1 VVVKRDVPG
10 HRQRQALA
18 TKQQI
23 AAAARRLFNERG
35 YVATT
40 ISAIAE
46 VADIPAPTVYSALGS
61 KANILKAIAWETAS
75 GLDIDRAHVEA
86 LTAPD
91 PRTGLR
97 LAAAIQRRQY
107 EQMYDVIAIYQEA
120 ARTDPDIAH
129 DQHGILTNRERAFR
143 RHLDT
148 IATHLNPGLSI
159 DDATTIYLTLVL
171 PEIYRTLVIE
181 RGWTPD
187 QYEQWLAD
195 NLTHQLLP

>member
-1 VVVKRDVPG
+1 VVVKREVPG

-18 TKQQI
+18 TKRQI

-46 VADIPAPTVYSALGS
+46 AADIPAPTIYSALGS
-61 KANILKAIAWETAS
+61 KANILKTIAWEAVS
-75 GLDIDRAHVEA
+75 GLDVDRAHAEA
-86 LTAPD
+86 SVAPS

-97 LAAAIQRRQY
+97 LAATIQRRQY

-120 ARTDPDIAH
+120 ARTDPDITQ
-129 DQHGILTNRERAFR
+129 DQHRILTNRERAFR
-143 RHLDT
+143 RHLNA
-148 IATHLNPGLSI
+148 IAAHLKPRLSV
-159 DDATTIYLTLVL
+159 DDATAIYLALVL

-181 RGWTPD
+181 RGWTPHR
-187 QYEQWLAD
+187 YEQWLAD
-195 NLTHQLLP
+195 NLTHQLLR